1 MPLVVWLNR
10 TGAQRGGMKIGS
22 MTVMKLR
29 IRGKILW
36 PALLSGVLALVLS
49 SGFASAQQSTRD
61 LPPPPPVPKMKP
73 TPTPKPPENEV
84 LDVVRVTSNL
94 VMVPVS
100 VTDYQGQAIQGL
112 KLEDFRLEEE
122 GRVQQITEL
131 GDPEQVPLDIALLF
145 DISSSV
151 SQKGFFQFQQNAA
164 AAFLKL
170 VMKPA
175 DRAAVFGIAGTPVL
189 IQPLSSTDVAAA
201 KIVGIPPATSPVPTA
216 FYDTVVAAANY
227 LNENSPGK
235 NRRVII
241 VISDGDDN
249 FSERTK
255 ELSVLAYKQSSGQV
269 PTAPA
274 SPGKTSRTQT
284 DAQSTESAL
293 QRAHRIAVQY
303 VQQVVQKADATF
315 YSVNPGGPSV
325 HMNVM
330 ASRAQTGMQTVA
342 DATGGSAFL
351 PDSDK
356 DLEKVFRQVAAE
368 LRGQYLLGY
377 YGDSEAPPG
386 QFRHIKVV
394 TPTRPELK
402 IRARQG
408 YYAKKPPTK

>member
-1 MPLVVWLNR
+1 MI
-10 TGAQRGGMKIGS
+10 AKMI
-22 MTVMKLR
+22 LR
-29 IRGKILW
+29 IRGKLLW

-49 SGFASAQQSTRD
+49 SGFASAQKTTKD
-61 LPPPPPVPKMKP
+61 LPPPPPVPKLKP
-73 TPTPKPPENEV
+73 TPTPTPPPQEV

-94 VMVPVS
+94 IMVPVS
-100 VTDYQGQAIQGL
+100 VTDSQGQAIQGL
-112 KLEDFRLEEE
+112 KKEDFRIEEE
-122 GRVQQITEL
+122 GRVQEITEM
-131 GDPEQVPLDIALLF
+131 GNPEQVPLDIALLF

-151 SQKGFFQFQQNAA
+151 SQKGFFVSQQNAA

-189 IQPLSSTDVAAA
+189 IQPLSSTEVAAA
-201 KIVGIPPATSPVPTA
+201 KIVAIPPATSPVPTA
-216 FYDTVVAAANY
+216 FYDTVVNAANF

-255 ELSVLAYKQSSGQV
+255 ELSVAAYQQSTGQV
-269 PTAPA
+269 ATGAV
-274 SPGKTSRTQT
+274 SPGKTQRTQT

-293 QRAHRIAVQY
+293 QRAHRIAVQF
-303 VQQVVQKADATF
+303 VQQAVQKSDAIF

-325 HMNVM
+325 WMNVG
-330 ASRAQTGMQTVA
+330 ATRAQKGMQTVA
-342 DATGGSAFL
+342 DATGGTAFL
-351 PDSDK
+351 PDSDL

-386 QFRHIKVV
+386 QFRRIKVA

-408 YYAKKPPTK
+408 YYAKKAPTK